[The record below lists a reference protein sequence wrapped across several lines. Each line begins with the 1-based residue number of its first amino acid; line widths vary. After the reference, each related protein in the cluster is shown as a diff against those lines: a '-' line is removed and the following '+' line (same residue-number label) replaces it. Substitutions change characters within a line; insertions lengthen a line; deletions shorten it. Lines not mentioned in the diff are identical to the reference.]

1 MPGSFKCCKYNSEQ
15 VRQVPGC
22 MGACISAAGLG
33 GAKKETIQMVV
44 SARKGMSD
52 VNVRDQGNAF
62 RQLFIMGKAVGWKY
76 QDILKELTY
85 KWGDR
90 QGN

>member
-52 VNVRDQGNAF
+52 VNVRD
-62 RQLFIMGKAVGWKY
+62 
-76 QDILKELTY
+76 
-85 KWGDR
+85 
-90 QGN
+90 